1 MNQKKR
7 PCVRYQTQGRF
18 LLNASAFQPKRFD
31 VLVQTQGRLKIN
43 ALTF

>member
-1 MNQKKR
+1 LTEIKKKKR

-31 VLVQTQGRLKIN
+31 VLSKMHLR
-43 ALTF
+43 FE